1 MKGVPRF
8 LPAVLQFSLGLS
20 PNPETDTVFGSKC
33 RRSRAFQIPGYLK
46 AETLAAF
53 TPGTFETRQHFLR
66 MFCHLAILYFA
77 LLGPANVGR
86 KIPTAS
92 NCSPAPFLPRL
103 AALTPLKGSVHCRRL
118 VNLFPG

>member
-33 RRSRAFQIPGYLK
+33 RRSRAFRIPGYLT

-53 TPGTFETRQHFLR
+53 TPGVETRQHFLL
-66 MFCHLAILYFA
+66 MFFHLAILYFA

-103 AALTPLKGSVHCRRL
+103 AALTPLKGSVQCRWL